1 MTLTIRW
8 RLTLWYGAVLA
19 VCLAAFGTA
28 VYVLTSRSQ
37 VARIDFELSEELHE
51 LQHDVVT
58 VQDREALLRE
68 LRAEFGKHPAYEF
81 EITQSDG
88 TVWFRSERLGTQSL
102 ETVSATASE
111 SSEPRF
117 LELSGLGRY
126 RVQSQSVD
134 SSHGQLLLRAAIP
147 LDAVEAAQRTLWR
160 TLCLM
165 GPLALAAAM
174 AGGYWLARRALS
186 PVERITATAETIT
199 ANRLDQR
206 LEVLPVQDELSRLAR
221 TLNDMIDRLQH
232 SFEDMRRF
240 TADAAHELRTPIT
253 LLRTQLDVALRND
266 RSNDE
271 YRCVLFSLRDD
282 VAQFGRL
289 ASQLLELSREDAG
302 LDAAPYAPLRLEA
315 VLVEA
320 VEELRSAAEQKSL
333 ALQIDSL
340 AECEVHG
347 DADRLRRVFL
357 NLLDNAI
364 KFTPPGGRI
373 RVSLTPAS
381 SDSRVATA
389 TIQDTGVGISPE
401 HLPRIFD
408 RFYQADP
415 SRSDD
420 AGTGL
425 GLAICQAIVTAHHG
439 TIRVNSVPGQGT
451 TVEVELP
458 LANGFAKSC

>member
-37 VARIDFELSEELHE
+37 LARIDFELSEELHE

-58 VQDREALLRE
+58 VQDRETLLRE
-68 LRAEFGKHPAYEF
+68 LRSEFGKHPAYEF

-88 TVWFRSERLGTQSL
+88 TVWFRSDRLGTQSL
-102 ETVSATASE
+102 GTGSATASV
-111 SSEPRF
+111 SSEPHF

-126 RVQSQSVD
+126 RVQAQWID
-134 SSHGQLLLRAAIP
+134 SPHGRLSLRAAIP

-165 GPLALAAAM
+165 GPLVLAAAM

-232 SFEDMRRF
+232 SFDDMRRF
-240 TADAAHELRTPIT
+240 TADAAHELRTPLT
-253 LLRTQLDVALRND
+253 LLRTQLDVALRSD
-266 RSNDE
+266 RSLTE
-271 YRCVLFSLRDD
+271 YHEVLVSLREDT
-282 VAQFGRL
+282 VRLCHL

-302 LDAAPYAPLRLEA
+302 LDTAPFARLRLDEVVLDA
-315 VLVEA
+315 V
-320 VEELRSAAEQKSL
+320 RQIRPMAEQKSL
-333 ALQIDSL
+333 KLDAAEL
-340 AECEVHG
+340 APCETLG
-347 DADRLRRVFL
+347 DRDRLQRAFVNVL
-357 NLLDNAI
+357 ENAVRY
-364 KFTPPGGRI
+364 TPHHGCVSIRLRI
-373 RVSLTPAS
+373 DPQLAQAIV
-381 SDSRVATA
+381 
-389 TIQDTGVGISPE
+389 TIHDTGCGISPE
-401 HLPRIFD
+401 HIPHLFD
-408 RFYQADP
+408 RFYRVDSA
-415 SRSDD
+415 RSSSD
-420 AGTGL
+420 GTGL
-425 GLAICQAIVTAHHG
+425 GLAISHAILTAHHG
-439 TIRVNSVPGQGT
+439 RVSLSSTPGQGT
-451 TVEVELP
+451 AVEITLP
-458 LANGFAKSC
+458 TH

>member
-37 VARIDFELSEELHE
+37 LARIDFELSEELHE

-58 VQDREALLRE
+58 VQDRETLLSE
-68 LRAEFGKHPAYEF
+68 LRSEFGKHPAYEF
-81 EITQSDG
+81 EIAQSDG
-88 TVWFRSERLGTQSL
+88 AVWFRSDRLGTQSL

-126 RVQSQSVD
+126 RVQAQWVD
-134 SSHGQLLLRAAIP
+134 SPHGRLSLRAAIP
-147 LDAVEAAQRTLWR
+147 LDAVESAQRTLWR

-165 GPLALAAAM
+165 GPLVLAAAM

-206 LEVLPVQDELSRLAR
+206 LDVPPVQDELSRLAR
-221 TLNDMIDRLQH
+221 TLNAMIDRLQRA
-232 SFEDMRRF
+232 FDDMRRF

-271 YRCVLFSLRDD
+271 YRNVLLSLRED
-282 VAQFGRL
+282 VEHFGRL

-302 LDAAPYAPLRLEA
+302 LDAAPFAPLRLDSVLMEA
-315 VLVEA
+315 ANE
-320 VEELRSAAEQKSL
+320 RRPAAEQKSL
-333 ALQIDSL
+333 SLRIDPL
-340 AECEVHG
+340 TECEVHG
-347 DADRLRRVFL
+347 DADRLHRVFL
-357 NLLDNAI
+357 NVLDNAI
-364 KFTPPGGRI
+364 KFTPPRGQV
-373 RVSLTPAS
+373 RVSL
-381 SDSRVATA
+381 RVASHADASGPCRATV
-389 TIQDTGVGISPE
+389 TIQDTGCGIAPE
-401 HLPRIFD
+401 HLPYIFD
-408 RFYQADP
+408 RFYQVDS
-415 SRSDD
+415 SRNITT
-420 AGTGL
+420 GTGL
-425 GLAICQAIVTAHHG
+425 GLAICQAIVTAHQG
-439 TIRVNSVPGQGT
+439 SIRVNSVAGQET
-451 TVEVELP
+451 MVEVEFTTLT
-458 LANGFAKSC
+458 